1 MELILI
7 FIGLILLS
15 AFFSGTETA
24 YFNVKTH
31 RENVP
36 KKVLSL
42 LNDPRKLLV
51 SLLAGNTFVNITIAS
66 LAAYLTHEY
75 AQENQWSET
84 VLILV
89 EVLIVSVVVLIF
101 GEIFPKLL
109 AIRNSEKFAEKVYFP
124 LKFIILILSPITAVF
139 HGISN
144 LITKLLPI
152 QKEKIFDSEEELKI
166 LTELGEEAGT
176 LQEEE
181 SDMIQSIFEFNEKN
195 VREIMTPRV
204 DMVALDSTASID
216 EVMDMVTDKQFS
228 KIPVFKENVDNIRG
242 IIYAKDLLPYL
253 TGSRPNIPLTS
264 ISRVPFFVPE
274 TKLIDDLMKDFRTK
288 KTNVAIVVDEWG
300 GTSGLIT
307 LEDIVEEVLGE
318 IRDPYDKEES
328 PIVPQKDNT
337 FIVDAKISIY
347 DYEEEF
353 EIEFPEDR
361 EYDTLGGYI
370 FDTIG
375 DIPKVEQKIQFLN
388 HQFTVKKLDGN
399 RIGKVHVHIEQ
410 ILDKNDGAE
419 ES

>member
-7 FIGLILLS
+7 FVILILLS

-36 KKVLSL
+36 EKVVNL
-42 LNDPRKLLV
+42 LNNPRKLLV
-51 SLLAGNTFVNITIAS
+51 ALLTGNTFVNISIAS
-66 LAAYLTHEY
+66 LAAYLTHEF
-75 AQENQWSET
+75 AQESELPET
-84 VLILV
+84 VLILF
-89 EVLIVSVVVLIF
+89 EVFVVSLVVLIF

-109 AIRNSEKFAEKVYFP
+109 AIRNSEKFAEKVYLP
-124 LKFIILILSPITAVF
+124 LKFIMLILSPITIVF
-139 HGISN
+139 HGIST

-216 EVMDMVTDKQFS
+216 EAMDMVTDKQFS

-264 ISRVPFFVPE
+264 ISREPFFVPE
-274 TKLIDDLMKDFRTK
+274 TKLIDDLMKDFRYK

-307 LEDIVEEVLGE
+307 LEDIVEEILGE

-328 PIVPQKDNT
+328 SIVPQEDNT